1 MQHVTIREIE
11 IKKTLISQFFWLT
24 KMHSKTQKLLDAA
37 VEILTAM
44 NPMTVR
50 QTFYQLISR
59 QVIKN
64 DRTGYQAVSN
74 LLRDARKSGV
84 IPWEWIEDRLRRP
97 RTVSMW
103 DDLEDFANTAIRAY
117 RKDVWATQP
126 QVVEVW
132 LEKDALSGIF
142 EDVLELYGV
151 TLNVGRGYDG
161 WSSIR
166 NAAERY
172 GDGVDVIVLYYGD
185 FDPSGEDMFRS
196 LKERLKF
203 FDCEPEMVKCALS
216 AEDVKRYNLPPNLT
230 KANDTRRKGFV
241 DRFGDI
247 SVELDALPVNV
258 LRAMVKE
265 EVEDRMDLDALAQV
279 RDTEKSEKAY
289 LFKMLNGGANETPK
303 VE

>member
-1 MQHVTIREIE
+1 
-11 IKKTLISQFFWLT
+11 
-24 KMHSKTQKLLDAA
+24 MHDKTQKLLDTA
-37 VEILTAM
+37 VEILTGTH
-44 NPMTVR
+44 PMTVR

-64 DRTGYQAVSN
+64 DRIGYQAVSN
-74 LLRDARKSGV
+74 LLREARKSGV

-97 RTVSMW
+97 RAVSMW
-103 DDLEDFANTAIRAY
+103 ADLEDFADTVIRAY

-132 LEKDALSGIF
+132 VEKDALSGIF
-142 EDVLELYGV
+142 EDVLEPYGV

-203 FDCEPEMVKCALS
+203 FDCEPEMVKTALS
-216 AEDVKRYNLPPNLT
+216 IEDVKRYNLPPNLT

-241 DRFGDI
+241 DSFGDI

-258 LRAMVKE
+258 LRAMIKE
-265 EVEDRMDLDALAQV
+265 EIEVRMDLDALGGV
-279 RDTEKSEKAY
+279 RDEEKRDKAY
-289 LFKMLNGGANETPK
+289 LIKILSNKNA
-303 VE
+303 

>member
-1 MQHVTIREIE
+1 
-11 IKKTLISQFFWLT
+11 
-24 KMHSKTQKLLDAA
+24 MHDKTQKLLVTA
-37 VEILTAM
+37 VEILAALH
-44 NPMTVR
+44 PMTVR
-50 QTFYQLISR
+50 QTFYQLFSR

-64 DRTGYQAVSN
+64 DRAGYQAVSN

-103 DDLEDFANTAIRAY
+103 DDLRDFADTAIRAY
-117 RKDVWATQP
+117 RKDVWAAQP

-142 EDVLELYGV
+142 EDVLEPYGV
-151 TLNVGRGYDG
+151 TLNVARGYDG

-203 FDCEPEMVKCALS
+203 FECAPEMVKCALS
-216 AEDVKRYNLPPNLT
+216 AEDVKRYNLPPNFT
-230 KANDTRRKGFV
+230 KTSDTRRKGFV
-241 DRFGDI
+241 DRFGDV

-258 LRAMVKE
+258 LRAMVKKE
-265 EVEDRMDLDALAQV
+265 IEDRMDLNALTEV
-279 RDTEKSEKAY
+279 RDYEKREKAY
-289 LFKMLNGGANETPK
+289 LLKILSLAN
-303 VE
+303 